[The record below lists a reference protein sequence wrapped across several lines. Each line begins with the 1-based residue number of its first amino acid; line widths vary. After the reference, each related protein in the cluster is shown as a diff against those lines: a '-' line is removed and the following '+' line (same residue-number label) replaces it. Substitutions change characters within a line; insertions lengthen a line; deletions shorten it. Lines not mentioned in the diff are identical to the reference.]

1 MKLKPNLAE
10 HGLSPWLDEAN
21 DFVFVPLEGEGY
33 ETIPVKALGDGTF
46 RVCCVP
52 FFVYDLNQGDVVTK
66 NTADILLEIRSKSGN
81 CDFRFRSEEGQD
93 TIRAIVDVLEG
104 AGTTV
109 EFEPWGRLVCVSVPP
124 AVDASRISGYLQS
137 LEEAGTLRYEAVA
150 SAPAPT
156 PWPHAQKREP
166 TVVRFDRG
174 GRLETDAAIVAFEA
188 RRGIRFPVSY
198 RNAVS
203 SNDGAYLRPSLV
215 WVWNPLSRRN
225 ECISCAALIPFED
238 QGSGEM
244 TMDESHTDLPDFLDG
259 IVSFGVEGGGY
270 LFAFDYRTCKADPP
284 VVLLHYG
291 TVLDNVLQI
300 LPVAESFEEFLTK
313 LRPDRTE
320 DEESSD
326 SAA

>member
-1 MKLKPNLAE
+1 MKLRPNLAE

-52 FFVYDLNQGDVVTK
+52 FFVYDLNQGDLVAK
-66 NTADILLEIRSKSGN
+66 DAADILLEVRSKSGN

-174 GRLETDAAIVAFEA
+174 GRLETDAAIVAFETA
-188 RRGIRFPVSY
+188 HGIRFPAPY
-198 RNAVS
+198 RSIVA
-203 SNDGAYLRPSLV
+203 SNDGAYLHPDLV
-215 WVWNPLSRRN
+215 WVWNPLRRRN
-225 ECISCAALIPFED
+225 ECIGCAALIPFED
-238 QGSGEM
+238 HGSGGM
-244 TMDESHTDLPDFLDG
+244 TMEDYNTDLPDFLDG

-270 LFAFDYRTCKADPP
+270 LFAFDYRTCKADPS

-291 TVLDNVLQI
+291 TVLENVLQI
-300 LPVAESFEEFLTK
+300 LPVAVSFDDFLGK
-313 LRPDRTE
+313 LRPDPIE
-320 DEESSD
+320 DGEAGG
-326 SAA
+326 AA